1 MFSGPL
7 RSRWIL
13 GGVGIHDLGID
24 GSGVGFDG
32 DVGPELDKN
41 GAGGLDRDEDSEEE
55 KDDAAE
61 EAAGT
66 CHLLLLQITI
76 FKLNSEA
83 VVHIV
88 CLTNFLG

>member
-61 EAAGT
+61 EAAGVGS
-66 CHLLLLQITI
+66 Q
-76 FKLNSEA
+76 
-83 VVHIV
+83 
-88 CLTNFLG
+88 